1 VRFVVE
7 DRNEQ
12 LRVAV
17 SGGLKR
23 WLWGGWWRGR
33 VEGGAYI
40 LLFEW
45 GEWWILRCGRLDFKT
60 RANKEYSKAEPY
72 DLKSRSIGSAAACR
86 Y

>member
-1 VRFVVE
+1 MSSCLRGIEDVVM
-7 DRNEQ
+7 
-12 LRVAV
+12 
-17 SGGLKR
+17 GGMVE
-23 WLWGGWWRGR
+23 G
-33 VEGGAYI
+33 EGGAYI

-60 RANKEYSKAEPY
+60 RANNEYSKAEPY